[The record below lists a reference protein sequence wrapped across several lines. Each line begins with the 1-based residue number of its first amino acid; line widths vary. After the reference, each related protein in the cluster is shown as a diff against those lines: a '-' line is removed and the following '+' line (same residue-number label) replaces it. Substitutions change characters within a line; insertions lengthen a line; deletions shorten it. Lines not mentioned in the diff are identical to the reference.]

1 MVRRRHL
8 LHSLTPLA
16 VTAWV
21 WLGACG
27 EPTTGDSPIA
37 RCHPEPS
44 ACGDA
49 MFLGGIRAELG
60 DAATGARAFLAS
72 CARCHG
78 ADGAGVAEARHIDM
92 RSAAWQASL
101 RDAGIV
107 ATIRAG
113 RGTKMPAFDLP
124 DETLRDL
131 LAHVRSLGVASRE
144 APRPA
149 ARGEGAITPDGG
161 AAVSPAGG
169 TRPYGGAP

>member
-1 MVRRRHL
+1 MSARSHL
-8 LHSLTPLA
+8 LPSLTPLA
-16 VTAWV
+16 VLAATL
-21 WLGACG
+21 LGACG
-27 EPTTGDSPIA
+27 EPATGDSPIA

-60 DAATGARAFLAS
+60 DAAKGGRVYLDS

-107 ATIRAG
+107 ATVRAG

-124 DETLRDL
+124 DDTLRDL
-131 LAHVRSLGVASRE
+131 LAHVRSLGAASGAASR
-144 APRPA
+144 P
-149 ARGEGAITPDGG
+149 EGRVPGG
-161 AAVSPAGG
+161 AATPPAGG
-169 TRPYGGAP
+169 TTPYGGAP